1 MGKYVKNQSFGIK
14 RPPSSYALWCAFVKA
29 NGTKLPATK
38 RLHGK
43 TVVNEKKHVM
53 LRWSM
58 MGAEEKDKFLEQQR
72 SIVKVSRQFLAKWD
86 KSGASPDM
94 KQDWL
99 EARQHQPS
107 ESPKHLR
114 IRPFYD
120 QHGISYL
127 VELT

>member
-1 MGKYVKNQSFGIK
+1 VVRVRESQRDKVASNKAPAWQDSRK
-14 RPPSSYALWCAFVKA
+14 RKEARHASMV
-29 NGTKLPATK
+29 
-38 RLHGK
+38 
-43 TVVNEKKHVM
+43 
-53 LRWSM
+53 M
-58 MGAEEKDKFLEQQR
+58 MGAEEKHKFLEQQR

-94 KQDWL
+94 KQDRL